1 MSISL
6 NENIKT
12 IAIKKGEALFREGDT
27 SQNFY
32 ILSLG
37 STCSFTVKN
46 SRAIPLRVSI
56 KDDLIGEEYS
66 VQKGS
71 KYNYNV
77 TALVDSELI
86 VVKNEDVQSY
96 LDQGQLW
103 LKNILSAVS
112 TKILN
117 TEKLVSDHQIID
129 SNSFEDGFSMD
140 TENLLLK
147 SL

>member
-12 IAIKKGEALFREGDT
+12 ITIKKGEVLLREGDI

-32 ILSLG
+32 IVSTG

-66 VQKGS
+66 VHKGS
-71 KYNYNV
+71 QYNYNV
-77 TALVDSELI
+77 VALVDSELI
-86 VVKNEDVQSY
+86 VVSNHDVQSY
-96 LDQGQLW
+96 LHQGQPW
-103 LKNILSAVS
+103 LKNILSAIS
-112 TKILN
+112 HKILN
-117 TEKLVSDHQIID
+117 TEKLVADHQIID
-129 SNSFEDGFSMD
+129 SSSFEDGFSLD

-147 SL
+147 NL